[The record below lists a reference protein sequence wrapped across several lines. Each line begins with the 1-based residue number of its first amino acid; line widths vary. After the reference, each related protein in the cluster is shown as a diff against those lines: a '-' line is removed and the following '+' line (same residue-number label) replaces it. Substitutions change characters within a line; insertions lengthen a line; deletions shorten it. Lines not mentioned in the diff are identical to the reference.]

1 MSSLGIL
8 ALRWVIHAVVVM
20 ISVAMVSPRNPSNT
34 LPRALLV
41 TVLVALLVTPFAW
54 MWFLNIPGIIAL
66 IAWFLVY
73 SFAYGLGFG
82 QALAAGSL
90 QAAIGFLIDLFF
102 IHGRRGSTAA
112 AA

>member
-41 TVLVALLVTPFAW
+41 TVLVAVLVT
-54 MWFLNIPGIIAL
+54 
-66 IAWFLVY
+66 
-73 SFAYGLGFG
+73 
-82 QALAAGSL
+82 LAAGIL

-102 IHGRRGSTAA
+102 IHGRLG
-112 AA
+112 